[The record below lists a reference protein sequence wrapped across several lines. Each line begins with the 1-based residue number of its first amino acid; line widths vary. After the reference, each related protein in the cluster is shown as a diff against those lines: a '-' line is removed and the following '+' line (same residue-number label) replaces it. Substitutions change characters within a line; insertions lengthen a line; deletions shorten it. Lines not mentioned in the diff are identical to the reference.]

1 MLKVAITGGI
11 GSGKSLVCQVFKT
24 LGIPIFD
31 ADAVS
36 NQLVEHD
43 AALKTAIIELFGKE
57 AYKNNIYNRKYIA
70 SIVFSQAEMLQAL
83 NALVHPK
90 AIEAAKQWFEKQQ
103 TPYAIKEAAI
113 LFESNSEKDIDIIIG
128 VTAPEQ
134 IRVKRVMQR
143 TGYSKEEVIKR
154 MQQQMPDEEK
164 MAKCNYVIQ
173 NNDTDAILPQILQ
186 IHKQLIN
193 KSVTTL

>member
-70 SIVFSQAEMLQAL
+70 SIVFSQAEMLKAL
-83 NALVHPK
+83 NALIHPK

-103 TPYAIKEAAI
+103 SPYAIKEAAI
-113 LFESNSEKDIDIIIG
+113 LFESNAEKDIDIIIG

-134 IRVKRVMQR
+134 IRIERVMQR

-173 NNDTDAILPQILQ
+173 NNNTDAILPQILQ
-186 IHKQLIN
+186 IHQQLIN
-193 KSVTTL
+193 KSTTTL

>member
-83 NALVHPK
+83 NALIHPK

-103 TPYAIKEAAI
+103 SPYAIKEAAI

-134 IRVKRVMQR
+134 IRIERVMQR

-186 IHKQLIN
+186 IHQQLIN

>member
-43 AALKTAIIELFGKE
+43 ATLKNSIIELFGKE

-83 NALVHPK
+83 NALIHPK

-103 TPYAIKEAAI
+103 SPYAIKEAAI

-134 IRVKRVMQR
+134 IRIERVMQR

-173 NNDTDAILPQILQ
+173 NNNTDAILPQILQ
-186 IHKQLIN
+186 IHQQLIN
-193 KSVTTL
+193 KSTTTL

>member
-83 NALVHPK
+83 NALIHPK

-103 TPYAIKEAAI
+103 SPYAIKEAAI
-113 LFESNSEKDIDIIIG
+113 LFESNAEKDIDIIIG

-134 IRVKRVMQR
+134 VRIERVMQR

-154 MQQQMPDEEK
+154 MQQQMPEDEK
-164 MAKCNYVIQ
+164 MKKCNYIIH
-173 NNDTDAILPQILQ
+173 NDNVTALIPQVLQ
-186 IHKQLIN
+186 IHEKLLN
-193 KSVTTL
+193 FK

>member
-57 AYKNNIYNRKYIA
+57 AYRNNIYNRKYIA
-70 SIVFSQAEMLQAL
+70 SIVFSQAEMLKAL
-83 NALVHPK
+83 NSIIHPK
-90 AIEAAKQWFEKQQ
+90 AIEAAKQWFEKQHS
-103 TPYAIKEAAI
+103 PYAIKEAAI
-113 LFESNSEKDIDIIIG
+113 LFESNAEKDIDIIIG

-134 IRVKRVMQR
+134 VRIERVMQR

-173 NNDTDAILPQILQ
+173 NNNTDAILPQILQ
-186 IHKQLIN
+186 IHQQLIN
-193 KSVTTL
+193 KSTTTL

>member
-83 NALVHPK
+83 NALIHPK

-103 TPYAIKEAAI
+103 SPYAIKEAAI
-113 LFESNSEKDIDIIIG
+113 LFESNAEKDIDIIIG

-143 TGYSKEEVIKR
+143 TGYSKDEVIKR
-154 MQQQMPDEEK
+154 IQQQMPDEEK

-173 NNDTDAILPQILQ
+173 NNDADAILPQILQ
-186 IHKQLIN
+186 IHQQLIN

>member
-103 TPYAIKEAAI
+103 SPYAIKEAAI

-134 IRVKRVMQR
+134 IRIERVMQR

>member
-70 SIVFSQAEMLQAL
+70 SIVFSQVEMLQAL
-83 NALVHPK
+83 NALIHPK
-90 AIEAAKQWFEKQQ
+90 AIEAAKQWFGKQQ
-103 TPYAIKEAAI
+103 SPYAIKEAAI
-113 LFESNSEKDIDIIIG
+113 LFESNAEKDIDIIIG

-186 IHKQLIN
+186 IHQQLIN

>member
-83 NALVHPK
+83 NALIHPK

-103 TPYAIKEAAI
+103 SPYAIKEAAI
-113 LFESNSEKDIDIIIG
+113 LFESNAEKDIDIIIG

-186 IHKQLIN
+186 IHQQLIN

>member
-83 NALVHPK
+83 NALIHPK

-103 TPYAIKEAAI
+103 SPYAIKEAAI
-113 LFESNSEKDIDIIIG
+113 LFESNAEKDIDIIIG

-134 IRVKRVMQR
+134 VRIERVMQR

-186 IHKQLIN
+186 IHQQLIN

>member
-103 TPYAIKEAAI
+103 SPYAIKEAAI

-134 IRVKRVMQR
+134 VRIERVMQR

-186 IHKQLIN
+186 IHQQLIN

>member
-83 NALVHPK
+83 NALIHPK

-103 TPYAIKEAAI
+103 SPYAIKEAAI

-134 IRVKRVMQR
+134 IRIERVMQR

-173 NNDTDAILPQILQ
+173 NNNTDAILPQILQ
-186 IHKQLIN
+186 IHQQLIN
-193 KSVTTL
+193 KSTTTL

>member
-43 AALKTAIIELFGKE
+43 AILKNAIIELFGKE

-83 NALVHPK
+83 NALIHPK

-103 TPYAIKEAAI
+103 SPYAIKEAAI

-134 IRVKRVMQR
+134 IRIERVMQR

-173 NNDTDAILPQILQ
+173 NNNTDAILPQILQ
-186 IHKQLIN
+186 IHQQLIN
-193 KSVTTL
+193 KSTTTL

>member
-83 NALVHPK
+83 NALIHPK

-103 TPYAIKEAAI
+103 SPYAIKEAAI
-113 LFESNSEKDIDIIIG
+113 LFESNAEKDIDIIIG

-186 IHKQLIN
+186 IHQKLIN

>member
-128 VTAPEQ
+128 VTAPEKVR
-134 IRVKRVMQR
+134 IERVMQR